1 MQSPLFEPTNLPSL
15 PETGLIDHWVYES
28 PWIPAAAVLII
39 ALATL
44 FALRHTD
51 RARRVGWPIAIVGML
66 LASGLVVAGQLV
78 VTDTEHLRH
87 RADRLIQAA
96 ASADGSELNLLLDES
111 VRFDGN
117 NKLPTGSRVGKDTII
132 ALSNKHAKPIIE
144 SAQVKEVHAGLY
156 SPRVAQTQIK
166 VHISSDF
173 APPNSWWLVDWTRP
187 TPDSTQWTV
196 THIEPIWI
204 QGL

>member
-1 MQSPLFEPTNLPSL
+1 MQSTLFEPTNLPSL
-15 PETGLIDHWVYES
+15 PQAGWLEHWVFES
-28 PWIPAAAVLII
+28 PWIPAAALLVI

-51 RARRVGWPIAIVGML
+51 HTRRAGWPIAIVGTL
-66 LASGLVVAGQLV
+66 LAIGLVVAGQLV
-78 VTDTEHLRH
+78 VTDHERLSD

-96 ASADGSELNLLLDES
+96 ASADGSELNQLLDES
-111 VRFDGN
+111 IRFDGN
-117 NKLPTGSRVGKDTII
+117 NMLPTGLRVGKDTII
-132 ALSNKHAKPIIE
+132 ALANKHAKPIIK
-144 SAQVKEVHAGLY
+144 SAQVKEVRAGLY

-187 TPDSTQWTV
+187 SPDSDQWTA

-204 QGL
+204 QGF